1 MSSFESMVVINHAR
15 KMLRMYGSKRAA
27 SYLAK
32 NGVCITVALA
42 LCANKYGDSRGI
54 SNELLAS
61 LTK

>member
-1 MSSFESMVVINHAR
+1 MSSFESMVIISHAR
-15 KMLRMYGSKRAA
+15 KMLRMYGTKRAA

-42 LCANKYGDSRGI
+42 LCTNKYGNASGI

-61 LTK
+61 LAK